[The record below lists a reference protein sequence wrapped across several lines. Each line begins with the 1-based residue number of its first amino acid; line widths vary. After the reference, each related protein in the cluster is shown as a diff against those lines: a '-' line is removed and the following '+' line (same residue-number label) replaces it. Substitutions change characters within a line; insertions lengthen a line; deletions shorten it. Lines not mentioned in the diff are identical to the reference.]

1 MKLYRTGMTQKPRNI
16 SQLYL
21 DESQVI
27 ATCSAACQDVAEFVR
42 MVNSQYRILTG
53 DVVVHYHDGQLKI
66 YFLIRKTKSISA
78 CSLLSLHHLRHTK

>member
-1 MKLYRTGMTQKPRNI
+1 MKLYRTKMTRKPRNI

-27 ATCSAACQDVAEFVR
+27 ATCSAACQDVAEFIR
-42 MVNSQYRILTG
+42 MVDSKHRILTG

-66 YFLIRKTKSISA
+66 YFLIRKAKSISV
-78 CSLLSLHHLRHTK
+78 CPLLSLTRLRHTK